1 VSEFRLR
8 KSEKLCDKLT
18 ISKVFASG
26 KFLRE
31 YPIAAHFLEGEHED
45 EFIKVLFSVPK
56 KKFKNAVKRN
66 RLKRQMREA
75 YRLHKSKLIEVF
87 KNRNTSLSLVIIWN
101 KSEILPYSVIEKK
114 IIAILA
120 RLSEMH
126 EKNIR

>member
-1 VSEFRLR
+1 MRGFRLR
-8 KSEKLCDKLT
+8 KSEKLCDKFA
-18 ISKVFASG
+18 ISKVFTSG
-26 KFLRE
+26 KVLRE
-31 YPIAAHFLEGEHED
+31 YPIAAHFLEGKRED
-45 EFIKVLFSVPK
+45 EFIKILFSVPK

-75 YRLHKSKLIEVF
+75 YRLHKSKLIKVF
-87 KNRNTSLSLVIIWN
+87 NNRNTSLSLVIIWN
-101 KSEILPYSVIEKK
+101 KSEILPYSVIEEK